1 MQPSR
6 ETALSEYF
14 RHESAKIAQSR
25 PDVSDA
31 TYSCVCFF
39 AEAVNTVDIVATFDE
54 KGEPVDA
61 PPWQEQQQSTVEA
74 WQTIDGI
81 RSNIQQRISDCGL
94 EEYEEL
100 WSIGEG
106 PEFEYSSD
114 DSFLADVDWK
124 YLLEITKCC
133 WQLVSINS

>member
-14 RHESAKIAQSR
+14 RHESAKIAHSR

-39 AEAVNTVDIVATFDE
+39 AEAVNTVDIVATFDK
-54 KGEPVDA
+54 KGEPTKT
-61 PPWQEQQQSTVEA
+61 PPWQEQQKSTVDD

-81 RSNIQQRISDCGL
+81 KSSIQFRISDCGL

-100 WSIGEG
+100 WSIGDD

-114 DSFLADVDWK
+114 ESFLADVDWN
-124 YLLEITKCC
+124 YLLEITKGC
-133 WQLVSINS
+133 WQLASTNS